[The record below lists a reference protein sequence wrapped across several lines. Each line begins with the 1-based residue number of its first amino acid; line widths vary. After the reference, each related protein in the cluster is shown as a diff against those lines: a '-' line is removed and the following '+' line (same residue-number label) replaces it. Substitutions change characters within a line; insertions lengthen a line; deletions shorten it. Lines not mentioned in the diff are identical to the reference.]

1 MFRMNKKKKD
11 QLLANL
17 QEEDMQSPFRTAVK
31 NLLDNK
37 PAVIAGIV
45 FLCIFAACFILP
57 IWWHLDL
64 SYQDPTQKNVAP
76 GKDFMSLP
84 SALKHNAAEISTGPT
99 FGAGIDK
106 DGVLYE
112 WGHLSDDL
120 KALPGGM
127 GKLAQVAAGQD
138 HIVAINTDGKLFS
151 WGLSRPDL
159 GQIPPEL
166 DSAKIKSINAGFELS
181 VAVTEDGKIHI
192 WGNPDAVDISPSKA
206 EGEDVKSVVMN
217 IQTGLALTEDG
228 KVIPLAARATVF
240 DAVPDSIQGKV
251 KSLALSD
258 MAAGAVLDDG
268 TVAVWGNSNGS
279 PAIAKIPKAAQGQA
293 VSISAGRDYF
303 SVILNDGTVQA
314 WGGDQN
320 GQIDVPSGLKNVAS
334 VDSHYYQNYAID
346 QNGNVTTWGLKGY
359 LLGSDDLGRSMAIRL
374 LKGGQLTMTVGFIS
388 VIISILIGIL
398 VGGLSGYY
406 SGNVDI
412 FLMRIGEVVGS
423 IPFLPIALI
432 LSAVLGNRLGET
444 GRIILIMCILGFLTW
459 PGIAYMVRSLV
470 LAERQKEFV
479 TAAKALGVREKN
491 IIFRHIVP
499 NIATIILVSATL
511 SFATCMLSESG
522 LSFLGFGVSEPMA
535 SWGNML
541 NSARSSQVIADFWW
555 RWVFPSIALGICT
568 VSINLLGEGLRKALD
583 PRTNER

>member
-1 MFRMNKKKKD
+1 MFRMNKKKQD
-11 QLLANL
+11 QLLVNL
-17 QEEDMQSPFRTAVK
+17 QEKDMQSPFRTVAK

-37 PAVIAGIV
+37 PAVTAGIV
-45 FLCIFAACFILP
+45 FLMVFLACFVLP
-57 IWWHLDL
+57 IWWHMDL
-64 SYQDPTQKNVAP
+64 SYQDSTQQNVAP
-76 GKDFMSLP
+76 GKNFMSLP
-84 SALKHNAAEISTGPT
+84 SVLKHNAAEISTGPT

-112 WGHLSDDL
+112 WGQLSDGL

-138 HIVAINTDGKLFS
+138 HILALNTQGKLFT
-151 WGLSRPDL
+151 WGFTRPDL

-166 DSAKIKSINAGFELS
+166 DSAKIKSINAGYQMS
-181 VAVTEDGKIHI
+181 TAVTEDGNLYA
-192 WGNPDAVDISPSKA
+192 WGNQNAVDISPYKA
-206 EGEDVKSVVMN
+206 KGEDVKSVAMN

-228 KVIPLAARATVF
+228 KVIPLASRATVF
-240 DAVPDSIQGKV
+240 DGVPDSIQGKV

-258 MAAGAVLDDG
+258 VAAGAVLDDG
-268 TVAVWGNSNGS
+268 TVVVWSNGS
-279 PAIAKIPKAAQGQA
+279 SASTKVPKSVQGQA
-293 VSISAGRDYF
+293 VSISAGRDFF
-303 SVILNDGTVQA
+303 SVILKDGTVQA
-314 WGGDQN
+314 WGGNQN
-320 GQIDVPSGLKNVAS
+320 GQATIPSGLKNVVS
-334 VDSHYYQNYAID
+334 LSSGYYQNYAIQKD
-346 QNGNVTTWGLKGY
+346 GNVTTWGLKGY
-359 LLGSDDLGRSMAIRL
+359 LLGTDDLGRSVAIRL

-423 IPFLPIALI
+423 IPFLPLAVI
-432 LSAVLGNRLGET
+432 LSAILGNRLGEI
-444 GRIILIMCILGFLTW
+444 GRIILIMCILGFLSW

-511 SFATCMLSESG
+511 SFATCMLTESS
-522 LSFLGFGVSEPMA
+522 LSFIGFGVSEPMA

-541 NSARSSQVIADFWW
+541 NSAQSSQVIGQFWW